1 METQTF
7 QDLMA
12 DSMLYTDSPSTNS
25 SDAGSP
31 FPSSENDSLSMEGCD
46 MIPDEDQIDGIYWVF
61 AYAHF

>member
-1 METQTF
+1 
-7 QDLMA
+7 MA

-31 FPSSENDSLSMEGCD
+31 FPSSENDSISMEGCD